1 MDLDFWWLLV
11 IPVAFALGWMASRYD
26 LKTLLSENANLPR
39 SYFRGL
45 NFLLNEQHDKAID
58 AFIEVAKLDPE
69 TIELH
74 FALGNLF
81 RRRGETDRAIRV
93 HQNLLGRA
101 DLPVAERDHAL
112 FELGQDF
119 LKAGLLDRA
128 EETFRSLEAG
138 EYALGAQRALLTIY
152 EIEKDWPK
160 SIATAERIEK
170 MGAPSLAREIA
181 HFHCELAQE
190 ALQRKSPD
198 DARAELNIALAANP
212 DNVRATILTGDVD
225 AASGDLVAAIACWKR
240 VEAQN
245 AAYLPLVA
253 EKLMNAYVKLDRA
266 AEGVD
271 LLTGY
276 VNRYPSNDLLD
287 VAFKHVEE
295 LRGLDAAHALARD
308 ANADVAESR
317 RHVAPAGSAGSG
329 RRGAASQR
337 IATDAH
343 ARQTAHQEPAALYV
357 SNLRFPRTSFL
368 LAVSRLQRLGNV
380 CAAPRRTHCRRLTAR
395 ASIDRPAG
403 RRDERSP
410 DPRSRPSPA
419 SSEQTERV

>member
-11 IPVAFALGWMASRYD
+11 IPVAFALGWIASRYD

-93 HQNLLGRA
+93 HQNLLSRP

-152 EIEKDWPK
+152 EIEKDWNK
-160 SIATAERIEK
+160 SIATAGRIEE
-170 MGAPSLAREIA
+170 MGAASLQKEVAQ
-181 HFHCELAQE
+181 FHCELAQE
-190 ALQRKSPD
+190 ALQRKNPA
-198 DARAELNIALAANP
+198 DARAELKLALAANP
-212 DNVRATILTGDVD
+212 DNVRATILVGDVD
-225 AASGDLVAAIACWKR
+225 AAGGDLESAIACWRR

-253 EKLMNAYVKLDRA
+253 EKLVQAYTQLGRT

-271 LLTGY
+271 LLVDY
-276 VNRYPSNDLLD
+276 VDRYPSNDLLD
-287 VAFKHVEE
+287 VAFKHVAE
-295 LRGLDAAHALARD
+295 LRGLEAAHTLARHQMQTSP
-308 ANADVAESR
+308 NVAGMTRLLEAQVATAEEPR
-317 RHVAPAGSAGSG
+317 RSELELMRTLVKQRTKNLPRYTCQNCGFRARLFYWQCPGCSG
-329 RRGAASQR
+329 WE
-337 IATDAH
+337 T
-343 ARQTAHQEPAALYV
+343 Y
-357 SNLRFPRTSFL
+357 
-368 LAVSRLQRLGNV
+368 
-380 CAAPRRTHCRRLTAR
+380 APRRVEPITAS
-395 ASIDRPAG
+395 A
-403 RRDERSP
+403 
-410 DPRSRPSPA
+410 
-419 SSEQTERV
+419 

>member
-11 IPVAFALGWMASRYD
+11 IPVAFALGWIASRYD

-93 HQNLLGRA
+93 HQNLLSRA

-128 EETFRSLEAG
+128 EETFKSLEAG

-152 EIEKDWPK
+152 EIEKDWNK
-160 SIATAERIEK
+160 SIATAGEIEK
-170 MGAPSLAREIA
+170 MGGASLAKEVA
-181 HFHCELAQE
+181 QFHCELAQE
-190 ALQRKSPD
+190 ALQRKHPD
-198 DARAELNIALAANP
+198 DARKELELALAANP
-212 DNVRATILTGDVD
+212 ENVRATILVGDVD
-225 AASGDLVAAIACWKR
+225 AAGGKLDAAIACWRR
-240 VEAQN
+240 VETQN

-253 EKLMNAYVKLDRA
+253 EKLMKAYADLGRT
-266 AEGVD
+266 AEGVG
-271 LLTGY
+271 LLVDY
-276 VNRYPSNDLLD
+276 VDRYPSNDLLD
-287 VAFKHVEE
+287 TAFKHVAE
-295 LRGLDAAHALARD
+295 LRGLDAAHALARRQMQTSP
-308 ANADVAESR
+308 NVAGMMRLLEAQ
-317 RHVAPAGSAGSG
+317 VATAEEP
-329 RRGAASQR
+329 RRGELELISALVKQR
-337 IATDAH
+337 TKNLPRYTCQNCGFR
-343 ARQTAHQEPAALYV
+343 ARLFYWQCPGCSSWESY
-357 SNLRFPRTSFL
+357 
-368 LAVSRLQRLGNV
+368 
-380 CAAPRRTHCRRLTAR
+380 APRRVEPITA
-395 ASIDRPAG
+395 SG
-403 RRDERSP
+403 
-410 DPRSRPSPA
+410 
-419 SSEQTERV
+419 

>member
-11 IPVAFALGWMASRYD
+11 IPIAFALGWMASRYD

-93 HQNLLGRA
+93 HQNLLSRA

-119 LKAGLLDRA
+119 LKAGMLDRA

-152 EIEKDWPK
+152 EIEKDWKK
-160 SIATAERIEK
+160 SIATAGRIEE
-170 MGAPSLAREIA
+170 MGAVSLEKEVAQ
-181 HFHCELAQE
+181 FHCELAQE
-190 ALQRKSPD
+190 ALQRKNPAE
-198 DARAELNIALAANP
+198 ARAELKLALAANP
-212 DNVRATILTGDVD
+212 DNVRATILVGDVD
-225 AASGDLVAAIACWKR
+225 AAGGDLESAIACWRR

-253 EKLMNAYVKLDRA
+253 EKLVQAYAQLGRTG
-266 AEGVD
+266 EGVD
-271 LLTGY
+271 LLVDY

-287 VAFKHVEE
+287 VAFKHVAE
-295 LRGLDAAHALARD
+295 LRGLEAAHTLARHQMQTSP
-308 ANADVAESR
+308 NVAGMTRLLEAQVATAEEPR
-317 RHVAPAGSAGSG
+317 RSELELMRTLVKQRTKNLPRYTCQNCGFRARLFYWQCPGCSG
-329 RRGAASQR
+329 WE
-337 IATDAH
+337 T
-343 ARQTAHQEPAALYV
+343 Y
-357 SNLRFPRTSFL
+357 
-368 LAVSRLQRLGNV
+368 
-380 CAAPRRTHCRRLTAR
+380 APRRVEPITA
-395 ASIDRPAG
+395 S
-403 RRDERSP
+403 
-410 DPRSRPSPA
+410 
-419 SSEQTERV
+419 T

>member
-11 IPVAFALGWMASRYD
+11 IPVAFALGWIASRYD

-93 HQNLLGRA
+93 HQNLLSRA

-170 MGAPSLAREIA
+170 MGAPSLNKEIA

-190 ALQRKSPD
+190 ALQRKNPD
-198 DARAELNIALAANP
+198 EARAELKLALAANP
-212 DNVRATILTGDVD
+212 ENVRATILVGDVD
-225 AASGDLVAAIACWKR
+225 AAAGTLEAAIVCWKR
-240 VEAQN
+240 VETQN

-253 EKLMNAYVKLDRA
+253 EKLMNALSALGRA
-266 AEGVD
+266 SEGVD
-271 LLTGY
+271 LLIDY
-276 VNRYPSNDLLD
+276 ASRYPSNDLLD
-287 VAFKHVEE
+287 VAFKHAAE
-295 LRGLDAAHALARD
+295 LRGLEAAHALARQQMQ
-308 ANADVAESR
+308 AAPNLAGMTRLLEAQEATADE
-317 RHVAPAGSAGSG
+317 P
-329 RRGAASQR
+329 RRGELQLMRALVKQR
-337 IATDAH
+337 TKNLPRYTCQTCGFR
-343 ARQTAHQEPAALYV
+343 ARLFYWQCPGCSGWETY
-357 SNLRFPRTSFL
+357 
-368 LAVSRLQRLGNV
+368 
-380 CAAPRRTHCRRLTAR
+380 APRRVEPIT
-395 ASIDRPAG
+395 G
-403 RRDERSP
+403 
-410 DPRSRPSPA
+410 
-419 SSEQTERV
+419 